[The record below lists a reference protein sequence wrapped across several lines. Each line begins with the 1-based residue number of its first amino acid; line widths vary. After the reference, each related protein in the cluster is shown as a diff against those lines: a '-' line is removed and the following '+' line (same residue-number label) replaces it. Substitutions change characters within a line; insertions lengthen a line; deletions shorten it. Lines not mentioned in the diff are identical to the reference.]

1 MSDIPDDLRYTKSHE
16 WVRKDDDGNFTVGI
30 TSHAQ
35 HLLGDLVFVELPEP
49 GAQLG
54 GGDDCAVVESV
65 KAASDVYCPIT
76 GEVAEVNEALADT
89 PELVN
94 KDPYGDGWIFKITP
108 DDEASYE
115 DLLSASVY
123 AELVA
128 EETH

>member
-1 MSDIPDDLRYTKSHE
+1 MNIPDELLYTKEHE
-16 WVRKDDDGNFTVGI
+16 WIRIVEGKATVGI
-30 TSHAQ
+30 TDYAQ
-35 HLLGDLVFVELPEP
+35 DALGDVVYVELPPEGTQTTYMEP
-49 GAQLG
+49 FG
-54 GGDDCAVVESV
+54 VIESV

-108 DDEASYE
+108 DDEASFE
-115 DLLSASVY
+115 DLLNASAY